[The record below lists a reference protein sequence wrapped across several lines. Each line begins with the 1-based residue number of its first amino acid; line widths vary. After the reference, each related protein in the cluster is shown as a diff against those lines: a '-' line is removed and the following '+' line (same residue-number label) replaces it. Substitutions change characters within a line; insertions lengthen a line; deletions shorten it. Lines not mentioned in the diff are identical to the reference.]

1 MCHWL
6 SAGGHIT
13 LVAGVILDHFPG
25 AAGYRLFF
33 VYLFA
38 VTVFGLVLTVI
49 WLRRTKA
56 RRAEILEKLKKS
68 GYESLTT
75 EEKKSLFDASKR

>member
-56 RRAEILEKLKKS
+56 RRAEILEKLKNRPD
-68 GYESLTT
+68 GP
-75 EEKKSLFDASKR
+75 EKGGNNYAKETV